1 MKNSISHI
9 LSFILMILLS
19 FLIIFVVF
27 EISLSK
33 KNILNILN
41 GVNYYTLAQKNIFN
55 KIDDEIVNSEISES
69 YKEYFSIEII
79 KKDINNILNEEYD
92 ISHYDDLNKII
103 NEYSNDEKIN
113 QKYTTIVDT
122 IYKKNIFPINE
133 YKLISKLKLNTEQ
146 VLFVSI
152 ILILLIVFIGSA
164 ILIFNKNIYFYKVII
179 ISTSILL
186 LIPYFLIRIQN
197 IFKQFIYSNIY
208 YTNFI
213 ICIIN
218 NIINLLFIIGIV
230 LLVVLLVFYFTKNK
244 KILHIMKK

>member
-1 MKNSISHI
+1 MKNNISHI

-41 GVNYYTLAQKNIFN
+41 DVNYYTLAQENIFN
-55 KIDDEIVNSEISES
+55 KIDDEIVNSEISKS

-92 ISHYDDLNKII
+92 ISHYNDLDKII
-103 NEYSNDEKIN
+103 SEYSDDEKII
-113 QKYTTIVDT
+113 QKYITIVDS

-133 YKLISKLKLNTEQ
+133 YKLISRLKLNTEY

-152 ILILLIVFIGSA
+152 ILILLILLIGST
-164 ILIFNKNIYFYKVII
+164 ILILNKNIYFYKVSIF
-179 ISTSILL
+179 STSILL
-186 LIPYFLIRIQN
+186 LIPTILIRILN

-213 ICIIN
+213 ICTIN
-218 NIINLLFIIGIV
+218 NITNLLFMIGII
-230 LLVVLLVFYFTKNK
+230 LLIVLLVFYFTKNK
-244 KILHIMKK
+244 KSLNLIKK

>member
-41 GVNYYTLAQKNIFN
+41 GVNYYTLAQKNIFT

-69 YKEYFSIEII
+69 YKEYFSIEVI

-92 ISHYDDLNKII
+92 ISHYNDLDKII

-179 ISTSILL
+179 LSTSILL
-186 LIPYFLIRIQN
+186 LIPSILVRMLN
-197 IFKQFIYSNIY
+197 IFKHFIYSNTY
-208 YTNFI
+208 YTKFI
-213 ICIIN
+213 LGIIN
-218 NIINLLFIIGIV
+218 NITNSLFIIGIILLIV
-230 LLVVLLVFYFTKNK
+230 LLVSYFIKNK
-244 KILHIMKK
+244 KILHISKK